1 MKKSVIK
8 IKILLLIFIL
18 SPITF
23 ADKNNQLDINLIG
36 TLAYGGGR
44 VTCDEFVKI
53 RSEYKQYNLF
63 KDGIPKCEGKEVP
76 DAWIET
82 KNSVNS
88 YAEIHCAIPCA
99 VYQMPLYGSL
109 SGNYLGHIRSSQTI
123 FLKDEIKTI
132 KNAGNPENLYPWYR
146 EWYSFEYKGDI
157 YFTTKRNIKK
167 IR

>member
-1 MKKSVIK
+1 MKYF
-8 IKILLLIFIL
+8 ILLVTIL
-18 SPITF
+18 SPEIF
-23 ADKNNQLDINLIG
+23 ADKNSQLDINLIG

-53 RSEYKQYNLF
+53 RSKYNQYDLF
-63 KDGIPKCEGKEVP
+63 KYGIPKCQGEEVP
-76 DAWIET
+76 DAWVET

-99 VYQMPLYGSL
+99 VYQMPLYGAL

-132 KNAGNPENLYPWYR
+132 KNAGNPENRYPWYR

-157 YFTTKRNIKK
+157 YYTTKRNIKK